1 MSGLERGSSLNFL
14 DKSWVAAESSM
25 NASCIDRE
33 GKSHNLMGAAIDTK
47 NITTLAE
54 YMKYAD
60 PKFKNIA
67 EPMKDNEKLMRT
79 YVIPVT
85 LENGQHVDVI
95 VNQKGQDMACVFLDI
110 EGKESQFAVTPRMQ
124 KEILS
129 KGLKNIEGVISTEMA
144 KEGLLPKTL
153 QEFKEGVEKDTL
165 VPKNAK
171 ESVEKIKE
179 KAPNADVKAVEGEE
193 ERDTKQAEEEETEIP
208 EGAKDAVSKF
218 RENYKGGRLKQI
230 LEVDDPESINDKLEG
245 NTGITKEGG
254 KVYCLRFADSGAG
267 LSDKVIMIQGEKVVE
282 NSKYDNDMTE
292 LMNDKTQNGVRD
304 LEDNDSKIYITDSN
318 GKTIEYDLI
327 AKPKDLSMEEKKD
340 VNAEMIKIEA
350 ELEKEREIAE
360 KIQEEIEQIA
370 STLEAYEDNPSP
382 EIIENVIEPATA
394 KLENK
399 KGELSEVYEKIGS
412 LNKERADILTS
423 KGLDHLMPE
432 ALEEE
437 KTGVEGYESH
447 YGHSLDGGEKQK

>member
-1 MSGLERGSSLNFL
+1 MSRLERQSQLTFL
-14 DKSWVAAESSM
+14 DKSWVAAEASM

-33 GKSHNLMGAAIDTK
+33 GKSHNLMGTAIDTK

-54 YMKYAD
+54 YMKYAN
-60 PKFKNIA
+60 PKLKNFA

-85 LENGQHVDVI
+85 LGNGQHVDVI

-110 EGKESQFAVTPRMQ
+110 EGKESQFAVTPRLQ

-144 KEGLLPKTL
+144 KEGLIPKNL
-153 QEFKEGVEKDTL
+153 EEFEDAVEKDTL

-179 KAPNADVKAVEGEE
+179 KVPSADVKVAKGEE
-193 ERDTKQAEEEETEIP
+193 DSKQAEEEETEIP

-218 RENYKGGRLKQI
+218 RENYKGGKLKQI

-254 KVYCLRFADSGAG
+254 KVYCLRFADSGAS
-267 LSDKVIMIQGEKVVE
+267 LSDKVIMIQGDKVVE

-292 LMNDKTQNGVRD
+292 LMNDKTQNGVKD
-304 LEDNDSKIYITDSN
+304 LEDNDSKIYITDST
-318 GKTIEYDLI
+318 GKTTEYDLI
-327 AKPKDLSMEEKKD
+327 AKPKDLSIEEKKD
-340 VNAEMIKIEA
+340 VNVDMMRIEE
-350 ELEKEREIAE
+350 ELEKERENLE
-360 KIQEEIEQIA
+360 KIQAEIEQIS
-370 STLEAYEDNPSP
+370 STLEQYEDNTDP
-382 EIIENVIEPATA
+382 EVIENVIEPATA
-394 KLENK
+394 KLESK
-399 KGELSEVYEKIGS
+399 QGELAEVFGKIGS
-412 LNKERADILTS
+412 LNQERADILTS
-423 KGLDHLMPE
+423 KGLDHLIPE
-432 ALEEE
+432 APEQE
-437 KTGVEGYESH
+437 KTGVEGYEAH